1 MTSAIKPSITPAI
14 ARSRFYSVL
23 SQFEDNIKDYVN
35 KPTDMTRHRKCNFM
49 DTILTT
55 LSFGMNRTNTELF
68 NFFETKINSIPS
80 KSALTQQRKKFK
92 GTLFPNILSS
102 FNTAIPFKKT
112 FKGYHLIAIDGSDL
126 NLPTDKTDT
135 IYRVKQ
141 ARSDNYYYQMHINA
155 LFDICE
161 NRYHSLLIQPRPNMN
176 EHKAFMDLVST
187 GNFSDNTIFIADRGY
202 CSLNSIANL
211 SNQSKLFLIR
221 GKSSDT
227 NVSFLKGIIN
237 PNEDCDR
244 WVTIA
249 ITRRKKNAKNISCDA
264 IRCIRKSRNFDLI
277 KPEDTSTVFM
287 LNIRCTC
294 VELSDGNYEYLISN
308 LPTDKFSASDLKE
321 LYWKRWNIET
331 SFRSL
336 KYALS
341 LSYLHSTN
349 RELIIQEVYAKVIL
363 YNFTSLIHAYAQ
375 VYHELQE
382 AKSTN
387 KHKYN
392 VSFDDAVPLAKAL
405 LKKKMTND
413 IIKTL
418 LLKHLTAVR
427 VGHESARHV
436 RSQTVKSLNN
446 RA

>member
-1 MTSAIKPSITPAI
+1 MTSFITPTAT
-14 ARSRFYSVL
+14 RKVFYSVL
-23 SQFEDNIKDYVN
+23 SQLEEDVKDYVK
-35 KPTDMTRHRKCNFM
+35 KPTDMTRHRKCSFT

-55 LSFGMNRTNTELF
+55 LCFGMNRTNTELF
-68 NFFETKINSIPS
+68 NFFMPIANKIPS

-92 GTLFPNILSS
+92 ENLFPSILSK
-102 FNTAIPFKKT
+102 FNDAAPFNKT

-126 NLPTDKTDT
+126 NLPTNKDDT

-161 NRYHSLLIQPRPNMN
+161 NRYHSLLIQPRPKMN
-176 EHKAFMDLVST
+176 EHQAFMELVTT
-187 GNFSDNTIFIADRGY
+187 GNFSANTIFIADRGY

-211 SNQSKLFLIR
+211 INQNKFFLIR
-221 GKSSDT
+221 GKSTDT
-227 NVSFLKGIIN
+227 NVSFLKGVMT
-237 PNEDCDR
+237 PNVEADR
-244 WVTIA
+244 FITMA
-249 ITRRKKNAKNISCDA
+249 ITRRKKNVKNISCDV
-264 IRCIRKSRNFDLI
+264 IKCIRKGRNFDLI
-277 KPEDTSTVFM
+277 EPKDSDSIVQ
-287 LNIRCTC
+287 LKIRCTC
-294 VELSDGNYEYLISN
+294 VKLSDGSYEYLISN
-308 LPTDKFSASDLKE
+308 LPIDTFSASDLKK

-349 RELIIQEVYAKVIL
+349 RDLIIQEVYAKVIL
-363 YNFTSLIHAYAQ
+363 YNFTALIHAYAQ
-375 VYHELQE
+375 KCHELQE
-382 AKSTN
+382 SKTTN

-405 LKKKMTND
+405 LKKKMTNG